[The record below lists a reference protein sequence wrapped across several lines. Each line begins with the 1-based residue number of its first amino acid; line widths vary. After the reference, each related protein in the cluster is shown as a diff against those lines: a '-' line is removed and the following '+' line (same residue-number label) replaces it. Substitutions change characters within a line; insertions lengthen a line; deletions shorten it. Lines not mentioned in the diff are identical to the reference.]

1 MPRVTWAVLLAAL
14 LTASCSAAPTS
25 SAMSTKPATRSA
37 GPTSSPTGSAR
48 QACRPSQPVTRP
60 AGIRSTLPVLTL
72 ATGLAGADDLLAEP
86 HPSGTAG
93 DRLLVGE
100 LDAGRIAV
108 LGGGTGASRLAA
120 HVPTVEGLAEVGG
133 VLYAA
138 DQRDDRVDRLDADG
152 SVRTVLQLRPVPGV
166 EGLDGLSSD
175 GRDLL
180 VPDSPRGEVLVVD
193 LSGRVLRRVGGFA
206 RPTGAWALADGS
218 LLVADEN
225 AGQVVRVS
233 PDGARAVLA
242 RGLTG
247 ADDVVATQSGT
258 VWAIGIGGGVL
269 ARVQD
274 GRAVTVASGFGH
286 PQGLALDAAGNV
298 DVADL
303 ATGAV
308 STVVTAM
315 ALPPATAVTV
325 AAGQPLCVDL
335 LRAPGFTGRA
345 TLSVGPGGRVVADL
359 GGGTRGAVVP
369 PPCPGH
375 CTLLVRATSGSLEV
389 SRVLTYSTAG

>member
-25 SAMSTKPATRSA
+25 NASSTKPATRSA
-37 GPTSSPTGSAR
+37 VPTSSPTGSAL
-48 QACRPSQPVTRP
+48 QACRPSQQVTRP
-60 AGIRSTLPVLTL
+60 AGILSNLPVLTL

-86 HPSGTAG
+86 DPTGATG

-108 LGGGTGASRLAA
+108 LGGGTGASQLAA
-120 HVPTVEGLAEVGG
+120 RVPTVEGLAEVAG

-138 DQRDDRVDRLDADG
+138 DQRDDRVVRLGADG
-152 SVRTVLQLRPVPGV
+152 SVRTVLQLRPVPGL
-166 EGLDGLSSD
+166 EGVDGLGSD
-175 GRDLL
+175 GPDLL
-180 VPDSPRGEVLVVD
+180 VPDSSRGQVLVVD
-193 LSGRVLRRVGGFA
+193 PSGRVLRRINGFA
-206 RPTGAWALADGS
+206 RPTDAWALANGS

-225 AGQVVRVS
+225 AGQIVRVS
-233 PDGARAVLA
+233 PDGARTVLA

-247 ADDVVATQSGT
+247 ADDVVATPSGT

-269 ARVQD
+269 ARIQG
-274 GRAVTVASGFGH
+274 GRAVTVAHGFGH
-286 PQGLALDAAGNV
+286 PQGLAVDAAGNV

-303 ATGAV
+303 ASGAV
-308 STVVTAM
+308 STVVTSM
-315 ALPPATAVTV
+315 VLPPATAVTV
-325 AAGQPLCVDL
+325 TAGQPLCVDL
-335 LRAPGFTGRA
+335 LRSAGFTGRA
-345 TLSVGPGGRVVADL
+345 ALSVGPGGRVVADL
-359 GGGTRGAVVP
+359 GEGTRGAVVP
-369 PPCPGH
+369 PSCPGR

>member
-25 SAMSTKPATRSA
+25 NASSTKPATRSA
-37 GPTSSPTGSAR
+37 VPTSSPTGSAL
-48 QACRPSQPVTRP
+48 QTCRPSQQVTRP
-60 AGIRSTLPVLTL
+60 TGILSNLPVLTL

-86 HPSGTAG
+86 DPTGATG

-108 LGGGTGASRLAA
+108 LGGGTGASQLAA
-120 HVPTVEGLAEVGG
+120 RVPTVEGLAEVAG

-138 DQRDDRVDRLDADG
+138 DQRDDRVVRLGADG
-152 SVRTVLQLRPVPGV
+152 PVRTVLQLRPVAGLEGV
-166 EGLDGLSSD
+166 DGLGSD

-180 VPDSPRGEVLVVD
+180 VPDSPRGQVLVVD
-193 LSGRVLRRVGGFA
+193 PFA
-206 RPTGAWALADGS
+206 RPTDAWAQANGS

-233 PDGARAVLA
+233 PDGARTILA

-247 ADDVVATQSGT
+247 ADDVVATPSGT

-286 PQGLALDAAGNV
+286 PQGLAVDAAGNL

-308 STVVTAM
+308 SAVVTTM
-315 ALPPATAVTV
+315 ALPPATSVTV

-335 LRAPGFTGRA
+335 LRSAGFTGRA
-345 TLSVGPGGRVVADL
+345 ALSVGPGGRVVADL
-359 GGGTRGAVVP
+359 GEGTLGAVVP
-369 PPCPGH
+369 PSCPGR

>member
-1 MPRVTWAVLLAAL
+1 MPR
-14 LTASCSAAPTS
+14 
-25 SAMSTKPATRSA
+25 
-37 GPTSSPTGSAR
+37 SSPAGSAL
-48 QACRPSQPVTRP
+48 QACRPSQQVTRT
-60 AGIRSTLPVLTL
+60 AGIRSNLPVLTL
-72 ATGLAGADDLLAEP
+72 TTGLAGADDLLAEP
-86 HPSGTAG
+86 DLSGLTG

-100 LDAGRIAV
+100 LNSGRIVV
-108 LGGGTGASRLAA
+108 LGGAGVSRLAA
-120 HVPTVEGLAEVGG
+120 RVPTVEGLTVLGG

-138 DQRDDRVDRLDADG
+138 DQRDDRVVRLGTDG
-152 SVRTVLQLRPVPGV
+152 SVRTVLQLRPVPGL
-166 EGLDGLSSD
+166 EGLDGLGSD

-180 VPDSPRGEVLVVD
+180 VPDSPRGQVLVVD
-193 LSGRVLRRVGGFA
+193 PSGRIVRRIGGFA
-206 RPTGAWALADGS
+206 RPTDAWTLAGGS

-233 PDGARAVLA
+233 PDGARTVLA

-247 ADDVVATQSGT
+247 ADDVVGTPSGA

-269 ARVQD
+269 TRIQD
-274 GRAVTVASGFGH
+274 GHAVTVASGFGH
-286 PQGLALDAAGNV
+286 PQGLAVDAAGNV

-308 STVVTAM
+308 SMVVTTM
-315 ALPPATAVTV
+315 ALPLATSVTV

-335 LRAPGFTGRA
+335 LRAPGFTGRV

-359 GGGTRGAVVP
+359 GEGTRGAVVLP
-369 PPCPGH
+369 SCPGR

-389 SRVLTYSTAG
+389 SRVLAYSTAS